1 MKNKTIGKLAI
12 LSPFFYYVL
21 HPIKVFADD
30 DIAGKITKGI
40 FGIID
45 IVKNIANPIAITGV
59 VICGLLTIFGYNM
72 QTITKVKGW
81 LIAILIGLLMINL
94 AEPIVTW
101 MQGLA

>member
-1 MKNKTIGKLAI
+1 MNNKTIGKLAVMSPVFYNL
-12 LSPFFYYVL
+12 LSPVQ
-21 HPIKVFADD
+21 IFAED
-30 DIAGKITKGI
+30 DIAGKISTGI

-59 VICGLLTIFGYNM
+59 VICGLLMIFGSNQ
-72 QTITKVKGW
+72 QTISKVKGW
-81 LIAILIGLLMINL
+81 LIAILVGLLMINL

>member
-1 MKNKTIGKLAI
+1 MNNKTIGKLAMM
-12 LSPFFYYVL
+12 SPVFYNLLVPVQVL
-21 HPIKVFADD
+21 AED
-30 DIAGKITKGI
+30 DIAGKISNGI

-59 VICGLLTIFGYNM
+59 VICGLLMIFGSNQ
-72 QTITKVKGW
+72 QTIAKVKGW
-81 LIAILIGLLMINL
+81 LIAILVGLLMINL